1 MNRATFGF
9 PKAIRLLKRRQ
20 FVSIQRRSSRFV
32 TDHFIVYARTSRS
45 NVTQLGVTVSRKV
58 GRAHLRN
65 RMKRWLREA
74 FRLNYA
80 ELPQGLQ
87 FVVVVRPDRQWPIYA
102 DVEREFLRAA
112 SALGKKVGHRFQGR
126 RNRNP

>member
-32 TDHFIVYARTSRS
+32 TDHFIVYARTSSS

-58 GRAHLRN
+58 GRAHRRN
-65 RMKRWLREA
+65 RMKRWLREV

-80 ELPQGLQ
+80 SLPQGLQ
-87 FVVVVRPDRQWPIYA
+87 FVVVVRPGRDWPTYS
-102 DVEREFLRAA
+102 DVETQFMRAA
-112 SALGKKVGHRFQGR
+112 SALGKKVSHSVQARRKRHR
-126 RNRNP
+126 